1 LQETPMGTYWET
13 LLFFA
18 CLGNRWEGVGTL
30 VGNAPIPTNLPQ
42 NSFQWGGAG
51 TSRGGGVLRKTKEKR
66 GKERR
71 ERRGRGCFQSTIMY
85 HVVMKIGKSSCDV
98 LCTT

>member
-1 LQETPMGTYWET
+1 MGTYWET

-42 NSFQWGGAG
+42 NSFQCMLRII
-51 TSRGGGVLRKTKEKR
+51 TFNIFPSSRPMRTM
-66 GKERR
+66 
-71 ERRGRGCFQSTIMY
+71 S
-85 HVVMKIGKSSCDV
+85 DV
-98 LCTT
+98 LESPREALSNRHIIRLNGRFLTIGQAKKGVTL